1 MRYKLPIKQPENV
14 IVKLQLDLWIVKVI
28 FNALC

>member
-1 MRYKLPIKQPENV
+1 MRYKLPIKQLENV